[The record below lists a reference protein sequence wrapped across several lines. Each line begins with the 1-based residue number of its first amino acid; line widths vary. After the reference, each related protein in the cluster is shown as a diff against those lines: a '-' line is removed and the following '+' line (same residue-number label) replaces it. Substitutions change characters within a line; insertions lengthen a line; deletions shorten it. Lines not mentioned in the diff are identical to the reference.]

1 MRFFYLSILS
11 FLALILISSDYAIAK
26 TYYRSCSAWYEVKVT
41 SVNGAEPAPHIKRT
55 KKVGNFSGRG
65 RCGTFGQNDCRRR
78 ARDFCHSCM
87 KDHWQSKGSS
97 PTSCTYYS
105 GGVGVQGYRIGN
117 LKKTLD
123 AQACIDLENVKI
135 RYDVYRVTNGNKG
148 CGSHSK
154 KTMRR
159 HLGYLTTRCR

>member
-11 FLALILISSDYAIAK
+11 FLALILIGSNYAIAK
-26 TYYRSCSAWYEVKVT
+26 TRSCSAWYEVNVT
-41 SVNGAEPAPHIKRT
+41 SVNGTVPAPHIRETKR
-55 KKVGNFSGRG
+55 VGNFSGRG
-65 RCGTFGQNDCRRR
+65 KCSFPNDCRRR

-117 LKKTLD
+117 LRKTLD
-123 AQACIDLENVKI
+123 AQACRDLENAKI

-148 CGSHSK
+148 CGSHSN